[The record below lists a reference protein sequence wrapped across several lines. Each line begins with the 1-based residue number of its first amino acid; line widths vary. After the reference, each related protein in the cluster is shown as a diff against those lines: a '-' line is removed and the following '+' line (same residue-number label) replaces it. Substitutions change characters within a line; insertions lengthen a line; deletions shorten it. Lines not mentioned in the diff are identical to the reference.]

1 MTHISGSQEPRP
13 SWIKKSRDGIDWKI
27 WIDSLLRHP
36 PTNNREF
43 YLLQTILILAISRT
57 GSLAKIEHTNPSARA
72 SLRSASVSIC
82 KSTFCALK
90 FHRLWTIWT
99 GWLYFFIRSDNF
111 DHLRSVFGRSSVS
124 CLCVRIWLWFVSC
137 GVCVR
142 VRDQIWRVGSH
153 FTLKG
158 CEKLNP
164 SMLTC
169 KTKLFFWVV
178 VCLLWCMC

>member
-1 MTHISGSQEPRP
+1 MPQGRIEGHWNEIPSWVNMGMARESSPGSGSRISCGNIYPVSPSMRASDALACIHKDLVIGQMGFVNVEPLSPNSMTHISGSQEPRP

-90 FHRLWTIWT
+90 FRRLWTIWT
-99 GWLYFFIRSDNF
+99 G
-111 DHLRSVFGRSSVS
+111 
-124 CLCVRIWLWFVSC
+124 
-137 GVCVR
+137 
-142 VRDQIWRVGSH
+142 
-153 FTLKG
+153 
-158 CEKLNP
+158 
-164 SMLTC
+164 
-169 KTKLFFWVV
+169 
-178 VCLLWCMC
+178 